1 MGLLFDVSSCRL
13 CVPGTDLL
21 DFEDH
26 VRKLV
31 KVCERGNRSCY
42 FRVKEELDTE
52 EYLQTYVFIILVDL
66 YSTL

>member
-13 CVPGTDLL
+13 CVPDTDLL

-31 KVCERGNRSCY
+31 KVCERVIKIGPA
-42 FRVKEELDTE
+42 
-52 EYLQTYVFIILVDL
+52 ILG
-66 YSTL
+66 